1 MKGVRKGRP
10 VFQKINLIYITDK
23 KGEITMYKKMMFGTL
38 CLCFLLTS
46 GLLCRAW
53 AGEKNWPEE
62 IRIGFVPS
70 MGEGDVELYASLTAH
85 LEKELGI
92 AVRSHT
98 AKDYE
103 GIIRALAYGQIGF
116 ARLGPKS
123 YIEAKDRAEIEA
135 LCLELNKKGEPGY
148 YGIFIAGK
156 GSGIENFEQSKGKR
170 FLFTEPDSTSGYL
183 VPGVMFA
190 RDLKI
195 NPKSWFSSVG
205 FSGSHGDSIL
215 AVKNGKADVAAVATK
230 LLDRMVEKGEVEHED
245 FVILKKSEL
254 IPGPCFAS
262 LTKLPP
268 DLKQAFQN
276 ALLSFNSQK
285 DALEKLQ
292 CGGYEKTDDKTYDI
306 IRELE
311 EMKKKMTSG

>member
-1 MKGVRKGRP
+1 MCGKVIFK
-10 VFQKINLIYITDK
+10 
-23 KGEITMYKKMMFGTL
+23 TL
-38 CLCFLLTS
+38 CVSLLITFC
-46 GLLCRAW
+46 LLPLTR

-62 IRIGFVPS
+62 IRVGFVPS

-92 AVRSHT
+92 AVRSYT
-98 AKDYE
+98 AKDYA

-135 LCLELNKKGEPGY
+135 LSLELNKKGEPGY
-148 YGIFIAGK
+148 YGILIAKK

-183 VPGVMFA
+183 VPSVMFA

-195 NPKSWFSSVG
+195 NPKTWFSSVG

-215 AVKNGKADVAAVATK
+215 VVKNGKADVAAVATK
-230 LLDRMVEKGEVEHED
+230 LLDRMVEKGEVKHED

-268 DLKQAFQN
+268 DLKQAFQD
-276 ALLSFNSQK
+276 ALLSFNSHK
-285 DALEKLQ
+285 EDLKKLQ

-311 EMKKKMTSG
+311 EMKKKAASG